1 MSTSTRAS
9 RILTSFADRN
19 TYIRQRHPTFDTP
32 LKQFGTAFVQW
43 GGFYTPPPPPNPV
56 GQDPSASEQV
66 QHTVPEVPRRHMAAA
81 VRSWTQKLGAD
92 AFVEKQRVR
101 KPVVEI
107 QDDVEPDVPF
117 YEAAEVEVEVD
128 AAPQEESLQA
138 SPESVLD
145 ALPLPPV
152 EQAAPVQSAISK
164 RRQKL
169 LELARQ
175 NARTPLPPS
184 AVPLTPEQRE
194 AKRKEAREE
203 EDEMK
208 KTVRERLWK
217 LMGGKWM

>member
-1 MSTSTRAS
+1 
-9 RILTSFADRN
+9 
-19 TYIRQRHPTFDTP
+19 
-32 LKQFGTAFVQW
+32 
-43 GGFYTPPPPPNPV
+43 
-56 GQDPSASEQV
+56 
-66 QHTVPEVPRRHMAAA
+66 MAAA

-92 AFVEKQRVR
+92 AFVEKQPAR
-101 KPVVEI
+101 KPVPEI

-117 YEAAEVEVEVD
+117 YEAAEVEVEVE
-128 AAPQEESLQA
+128 ATPGLQEESLQA
-138 SPESVLD
+138 SSESVLD

-152 EQAAPVQSAISK
+152 EQAAPAQSAISK